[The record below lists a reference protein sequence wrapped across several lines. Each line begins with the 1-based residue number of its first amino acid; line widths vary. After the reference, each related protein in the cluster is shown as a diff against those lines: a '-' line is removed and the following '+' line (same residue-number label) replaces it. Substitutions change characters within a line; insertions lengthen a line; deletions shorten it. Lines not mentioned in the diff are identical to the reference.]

1 MKKRI
6 LSFGV
11 AATHESI
18 ASVGN
23 FSDAMSLSDF
33 DAFVLDPLALQGAIS
48 NETYSRRQNEIH
60 DLIALKGGVVLCLLR
75 PKAYIGFSQGGGDD
89 AYGVFGLVAPNPLVQ
104 IRGSLRAGSGSHVE
118 LLPNARGASGGYLR
132 VLAGAMRVAAY
143 LDTASANLEAIGG
156 TVFAIDSVG
165 HPIAV
170 EFAVAGGRI
179 CFLPVADGITGDR
192 VGSAIARVVE
202 AHYGGPSEIEPPE
215 WSVVR
220 KKKNRA
226 APLGMTVGVG
236 WCAVPRPHGLG

>member
-48 NETYSRRQNEIH
+48 NETYSRRQNQIH

-132 VLAGAMRVAAY
+132 VLAGAMRFAAY
-143 LDTASANLEAIGG
+143 LDTASANLEAKCEDGEMNSPLQRMG
-156 TVFAIDSVG
+156 RDSSRRRRE
-165 HPIAV
+165 AM
-170 EFAVAGGRI
+170 GRRSS
-179 CFLPVADGITGDR
+179 D
-192 VGSAIARVVE
+192 E
-202 AHYGGPSEIEPPE
+202 
-215 WSVVR
+215 
-220 KKKNRA
+220 
-226 APLGMTVGVG
+226 
-236 WCAVPRPHGLG
+236 AVPRPHGLG